1 MESRGSLCVEFVQ
14 KRMKLYRTG
23 LYCRHEVGQVG
34 LAFID
39 FPDANSAVID
49 GHDGTAR
56 LLFPLLTKARPVDT
70 ENF

>member
-1 MESRGSLCVEFVQ
+1 
-14 KRMKLYRTG
+14 
-23 LYCRHEVGQVG
+23 VGQVG